1 MANLSAQLQQLQQL
15 PNSSATERSEG
26 YNNLFDSIIASNE
39 DLGSNLVAYVQ
50 SITSDNIGVISSR
63 PLLTSF
69 VTRFCTISD
78 NDVKIEAGYSPL
90 T

>member
-1 MANLSAQLQQLQQL
+1 MADVTSQLQQLQ
-15 PNSSATERSEG
+15 NASATQRPEG
-26 YNNLFDSIIASNE
+26 YNNLLDSIIAKNE

-69 VTRFCTISD
+69 VTRFRTISD
-78 NDVKIEAGYSPL
+78 NDTKIEAGYFS
-90 T
+90 

>member
-1 MANLSAQLQQLQQL
+1 MANVSVQLQQLQNAPAAQ
-15 PNSSATERSEG
+15 RSDG
-26 YNNLFDSIIASNE
+26 YNNLLDSIIAKN
-39 DLGSNLVAYVQ
+39 DGLGPNLVAYVQ

-78 NDVKIEAGYSPL
+78 NDVKIEAGYAHL